1 MRKEIRLKET
11 EIVFMF
17 LNVKRKFDAKFEIG
31 RVIFIA
37 IEISNAVYRRS
48 HLLART
54 NERENAANRDKFGSK
69 RSYRCRS
76 AVIIFITVYNAADRY
91 LRLPTVRRG
100 LDFMFFS

>member
-1 MRKEIRLKET
+1 ML
-11 EIVFMF
+11 
-17 LNVKRKFDAKFEIG
+17 LNAKRKFDVKLQLAGRSKSRTCIG
-31 RVIFIA
+31 
-37 IEISNAVYRRS
+37 ES

-54 NERENAANRDKFGSK
+54 NERENAANRDKFGSE
-69 RSYRCRS
+69 RGYRCRT

>member
-1 MRKEIRLKET
+1 ML
-11 EIVFMF
+11 
-17 LNVKRKFDAKFEIG
+17 LNAKRKFDEKLKLAG
-31 RVIFIA
+31 LIFIA
-37 IEISNAVYRRS
+37 IEISYVYRRS

-69 RSYRCRS
+69 RSYRCRT